1 MTNVYKKNR
10 AEEGDGRMYVSG
22 RMNVE
27 VLC

>member
-10 AEEGDGRMYVSG
+10 AKEGDGKMYVSG